1 MSYIDEFIKW
11 LEKPHKREWRPRE
24 VHLLAVTNKKT
35 GKVCDIAVT
44 HDVPPLK
51 ERKWKLQC
59 MYPESEYS
67 YERMQTDISSSVEI
81 RIHNAHIGNFA
92 ATAYTSEES
101 DIVCR

>member
-11 LEKPHKREWRPRE
+11 LEQPHKREWRPKE

-51 ERKWKLQC
+51 ERKWKL
-59 MYPESEYS
+59 
-67 YERMQTDISSSVEI
+67 
-81 RIHNAHIGNFA
+81 
-92 ATAYTSEES
+92 
-101 DIVCR
+101 

>member
-11 LEKPHKREWRPRE
+11 LEKPHKREWRPKE

-35 GKVCDIAVT
+35 GKVCDIAVA

-67 YERMQTDISSSVEI
+67 YERMQTDIRKLWFDVGI
-81 RIHNAHIGNFA
+81 KR
-92 ATAYTSEES
+92 YTTIIS
-101 DIVCR
+101 